1 MIREDDVKWWVL
13 EAKKHPESTPAII
26 EELAKRLLELD
37 AENERLRDDLVRL
50 QHHAP
55 ATTESAEVSA
65 LQQKVATLQTILDSQ
80 VSAEPTLVFLSGGLQ
95 AARLPIAQ
103 AERLA
108 REERPA
114 LNRQAMLGL
123 RCLLLARPQDEL
135 LAFTSTGRGLK
146 LLPADIP
153 LLGEEGDWPPG
164 TGAQPASGERL
175 AAAIPV
181 SVAQPPRFWTIVT
194 RRGYV
199 RQILRIELD
208 LKVGKGEPLIE
219 SPLRNDAPVAVV
231 DGDRGDLLVL
241 TRWGKGAR
249 FAQRAIEPTGSVAL
263 ELEPDDEVVAALAL
277 PADMEILL
285 VTAGGFAARRETAQ
299 FRAQSKPGG
308 TGKPLMQAYDVMDA
322 FPCETPARLSYLT
335 YSGRLVFAST
345 ADVPLYQ
352 RSEKGTRLRTFDR
365 DPAVA
370 VVLVS

>member
-1 MIREDDVKWWVL
+1 MIRKDDVKWWGL
-13 EAKKHPESTPAII
+13 EAKKHPESAPAII

-37 AENERLRDDLVRL
+37 AENERLRDELARL
-50 QHHAP
+50 QQRAP
-55 ATTESAEVSA
+55 APAESAEVSA
-65 LQQKVATLQTILDSQ
+65 LQQKVATLQSILDSQ
-80 VSAEPTLVFLSGGLQ
+80 VSSEPTLVFLSGLQ
-95 AARLPIAQ
+95 AARLPLAQ

-135 LAFTSTGRGLK
+135 LAFTSTGRALK

-153 LLGEEGDWPPG
+153 LLSDEGDWPA
-164 TGAQPASGERL
+164 TGAQLASGERL
-175 AAAIPV
+175 ATAVPV
-181 SVAQPPRFWTIVT
+181 SVAQPPRFRTIVT

-199 RQILRIELD
+199 RQILRIEFD
-208 LKVGKGEPLIE
+208 MKGGKGEPLIE

-231 DGDRGDLLVL
+231 DGDRGDLLAL
-241 TRWGKGAR
+241 TRWGKGVR
-249 FAQRAIEPTGSVAL
+249 FAQRAIEPAGSLAL

-299 FRAQSKPGG
+299 FKAQSKPGG
-308 TGKPLMQAYDVMDA
+308 GGKPLMQAYDVLNA

-335 YSGRLVFAST
+335 YSGRLVFASA

-352 RSEKGTRLRTFDR
+352 RSEKGTRLHTFDR

-370 VVLVS
+370 VVLV